1 MVAPTYVIWETHI
14 AHIVI
19 RMCRVIRDDGGMRIF
34 FVDGEVVDGLL
45 VDDLSCVLL
54 TRLLFKSRVVSVDDN
69 RSGSRSKFEADM
81 IIL

>member
-1 MVAPTYVIWETHI
+1 MVAPTYVIRETHI

-19 RMCRVIRDDGGMRIF
+19 RMCRVRRDDGGMRIF

-45 VDDLSCVLL
+45 VDVLSCVLL